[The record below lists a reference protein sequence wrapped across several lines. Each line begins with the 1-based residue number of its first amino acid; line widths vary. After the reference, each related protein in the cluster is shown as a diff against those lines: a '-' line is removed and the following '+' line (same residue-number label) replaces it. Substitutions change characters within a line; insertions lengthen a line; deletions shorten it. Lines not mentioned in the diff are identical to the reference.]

1 MTSENNHPIASG
13 MQRIELHREG
23 QIAVLDYTIESGTLA
38 IWHVVT
44 PIALRGRGI
53 GGELV
58 EKARALAIERN
69 LQLKPIC
76 PFASAYLA
84 RNNAE

>member
-1 MTSENNHPIASG
+1 MPD

-23 QIAVLDYTIESGTLA
+23 QTAILDYTIDSGTLA

-44 PIALRGRGI
+44 PVALRGRGI

-58 EKARALAIERN
+58 EQALALARERS
-69 LQLKPIC
+69 LRLKPVC
-76 PFASAYLA
+76 PFAITYLA
-84 RNNAE
+84 RNSAE